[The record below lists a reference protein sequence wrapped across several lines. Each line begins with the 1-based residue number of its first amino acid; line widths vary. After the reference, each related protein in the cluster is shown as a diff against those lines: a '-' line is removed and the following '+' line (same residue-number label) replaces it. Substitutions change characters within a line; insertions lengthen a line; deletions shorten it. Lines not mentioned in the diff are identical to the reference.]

1 MSGHSKW
8 STIKR
13 KKGAADAKRGAI
25 FTKLGREVTIAAR
38 EGGGDPN
45 TNFRLRLV
53 IDNCRQANMPK
64 DNIERAVKRG
74 TGELKGAALEEILY
88 EGYGP
93 KGTALLISVLTDSRN
108 RAVAAV
114 RRVLNRSGGSL
125 GATGCVAWLFD
136 RKGYIIVEPEENDPE
151 ELALLSIDIGAED
164 VRIERDFVEVFTS
177 VEDFQ
182 RIREALHNEGL
193 KLVTEEISWIP
204 KSTAQLSEKDILQN
218 MNLIDDLEEIEDVQ
232 QVYSNLDIP
241 DDLLAKYEAQVA

>member
-8 STIKR
+8 STIKH
-13 KKGAADAKRGAI
+13 KKGAADAKRGAL
-25 FTKLGREVTIAAR
+25 FTKLGRELTIAAR
-38 EGGGDPN
+38 EGGGDPD

-53 IDNCRQANMPK
+53 MDKCRQFNMPK
-64 DNIERAVKRG
+64 DNIERAIKRG

-114 RRVLNRSGGSL
+114 RRVLTRSGGSL
-125 GATGCVAWLFD
+125 GATGCVSWLFD
-136 RKGYIIVEPEENDPE
+136 RKGYISVEPEENDPE

-164 VRIERDFVEVFTS
+164 VRIESGLVEIFTS

-182 RIREALHNEGL
+182 RIREALHNEDL
-193 KLVTEEISWIP
+193 TLVTEEVSWIP
-204 KSTAQLSEKDILQN
+204 KSTTHLSDKETLQN
-218 MNLIDDLEEIEDVQ
+218 MNLIDELEEIEDVQ

-241 DDLLAKYEAQVA
+241 DDLIAKYEAQAA

>member
-13 KKGAADAKRGAI
+13 KKGAADAKRGAL
-25 FTKLGREVTIAAR
+25 FTKLGRELTIAAR
-38 EGGGDPN
+38 EGGGDLGS
-45 TNFRLRLV
+45 NFRLRLV
-53 IDNCRQANMPK
+53 VDKCRQSNMPK
-64 DNIERAVKRG
+64 NNIERAIKRG

-93 KGTALLISVLTDSRN
+93 KGTALLINVLTDSRN

-114 RRVLNRSGGSL
+114 RRVLTRSGGSL
-125 GATGCVAWLFD
+125 GATGCVSWLFD
-136 RKGYIIVEPEENDPE
+136 RKGYISIEPEGNDPE

-164 VRIERDFVEVFTS
+164 VRIENDLVEIFTS
-177 VEDFQ
+177 MEDFQ
-182 RIREALHNEGL
+182 RIREALRNEDL

-204 KSTAQLSEKDILQN
+204 KSTTQLSEKETLQT
-218 MNLIDDLEEIEDVQ
+218 MNLIDELEEIEDVQ

-241 DDLLAKYEAQVA
+241 DDVLAKYEAQAA

>member
-114 RRVLNRSGGSL
+114 RRVLTRSGGSL
-125 GATGCVAWLFD
+125 GATGCVSWLFD
-136 RKGYIIVEPEENDPE
+136 RKGYISIEPEENDPE

-164 VRIERDFVEVFTS
+164 VRIESGLVEIFTS
-177 VEDFQ
+177 VEDFH
-182 RIREALHNEGL
+182 RIREALRNEDL

-204 KSTAQLSEKDILQN
+204 KSTTHLSEKETLQN
-218 MNLIDDLEEIEDVQ
+218 MNLIDELEEIEDVH

-241 DDLLAKYEAQVA
+241 DDLLAKYEAQAA

>member
-13 KKGAADAKRGAI
+13 KKGAADAKRGAL
-25 FTKLGREVTIAAR
+25 FTKLGRELTIAAR
-38 EGGGDPN
+38 EGGGDLSS
-45 TNFRLRLV
+45 NFRLRLIV
-53 IDNCRQANMPK
+53 DKCRQSNMPK
-64 DNIERAVKRG
+64 NNIERAIKRG

-88 EGYGP
+88 EGYGL

-114 RRVLNRSGGSL
+114 RRVLTRSGGSL
-125 GATGCVAWLFD
+125 GATGCVSWLFD
-136 RKGYIIVEPEENDPE
+136 RKGYISIESEGNDPE

-164 VRIERDFVEVFTS
+164 VRIDNDLVEVFTS
-177 VEDFQ
+177 TEDFQ
-182 RIREALHNEGL
+182 RIREALHNENL

-204 KSTAQLSEKDILQN
+204 KSTIQLSEKETLQN
-218 MNLIDDLEEIEDVQ
+218 MNLIDDLEELEDVQ

-241 DDLLAKYEAQVA
+241 DDLLAKYEAQAA

>member
-13 KKGAADAKRGAI
+13 KKGAADAKRGAL
-25 FTKLGREVTIAAR
+25 FTKLGRELTIAAR
-38 EGGGDPN
+38 EGGGDLGS
-45 TNFRLRLV
+45 NFRLRLV
-53 IDNCRQANMPK
+53 VDKCRQSNMPK
-64 DNIERAVKRG
+64 NNIERAIKRG

-93 KGTALLISVLTDSRN
+93 KGTALLINVLTDSRN

-114 RRVLNRSGGSL
+114 RRVLTRSGGSL
-125 GATGCVAWLFD
+125 GATGCVSWLFD
-136 RKGYIIVEPEENDPE
+136 RKGYISIEPEGNDPE

-164 VRIERDFVEVFTS
+164 VRIENDLVEIFTS
-177 VEDFQ
+177 MEDFQ
-182 RIREALHNEGL
+182 RIREALHNEDL

-204 KSTAQLSEKDILQN
+204 KSTTQLSEKETLQT
-218 MNLIDDLEEIEDVQ
+218 MNLIDELEEIEDVQ

-241 DDLLAKYEAQVA
+241 DDVLAKYEAQAA

>member
-8 STIKR
+8 STIKH
-13 KKGAADAKRGAI
+13 KKGAADAKRGAL
-25 FTKLGREVTIAAR
+25 FTKLGRELTIAAR
-38 EGGGDPN
+38 EGGGDPD

-53 IDNCRQANMPK
+53 MDKCRQFNMPK
-64 DNIERAVKRG
+64 DNIERAIKRG

-114 RRVLNRSGGSL
+114 RRVLTRSGGSL
-125 GATGCVAWLFD
+125 GATGCVSWLFD
-136 RKGYIIVEPEENDPE
+136 RKGYISVEPEENDPE

-164 VRIERDFVEVFTS
+164 VRIESGLVEIFTS

-182 RIREALHNEGL
+182 RIREALHNEAL
-193 KLVTEEISWIP
+193 KLVTEEVSWIP
-204 KSTAQLSEKDILQN
+204 KSTTHLSDKETLQN
-218 MNLIDDLEEIEDVQ
+218 MNLIDELEEIEDVQ
-232 QVYSNLDIP
+232 QVYSNLDVP
-241 DDLLAKYEAQVA
+241 DDLLAKYEAQAA